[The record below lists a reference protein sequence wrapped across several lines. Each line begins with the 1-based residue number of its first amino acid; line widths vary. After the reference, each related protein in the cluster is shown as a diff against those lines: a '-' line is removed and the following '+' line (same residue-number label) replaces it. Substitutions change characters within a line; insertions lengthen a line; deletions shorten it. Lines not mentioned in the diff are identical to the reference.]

1 MRHYFYNPLIVNF
14 FKACSQVPFPSHFI
28 LFPSNLSHA
37 LGLKVPPICSFR
49 DCSYLFCDYLNIV
62 SLTFKMMLSEF
73 HLVSIVPFMAGRMYL
88 LFLSQFWGR
97 FPLFLYSFAQP
108 TGYQNE
114 GGGSPTHI
122 SSNHLISSKSLYYVS
137 FPHASVSL
145 SKYIYIMKHK

>member
-1 MRHYFYNPLIVNF
+1 MCFYLMKSIRWWLKYDLVSWSKYFSQIFSYSSFLVLEQPPYFMRHYFYNPLIVNF
-14 FKACSQVPFPSHFI
+14 FKACSYVPFPSHFI

-108 TGYQNE
+108 TGY
-114 GGGSPTHI
+114 
-122 SSNHLISSKSLYYVS
+122 
-137 FPHASVSL
+137 
-145 SKYIYIMKHK
+145 